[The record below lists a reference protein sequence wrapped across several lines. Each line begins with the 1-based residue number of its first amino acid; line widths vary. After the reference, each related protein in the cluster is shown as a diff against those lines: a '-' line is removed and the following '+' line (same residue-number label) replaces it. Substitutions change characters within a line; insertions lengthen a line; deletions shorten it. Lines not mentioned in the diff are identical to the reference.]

1 MKRGNHMNKTLG
13 EQIDELNKE
22 QRKIESKKEALYP
35 TYFKTEFHDKFF
47 TDFEAVFPKLKEKIK
62 HIDFEVHS
70 IYDDEGGYDL
80 TITRGTL
87 IDTNDEAFEIEEEL
101 QIGNETVGDYKRDEI
116 YEWVQQYLYN
126 RDIDVIS
133 DYIDRLTN
141 PNI

>member
-1 MKRGNHMNKTLG
+1 MDKTLG

-22 QRKIESKKEALYP
+22 QRKIESKKETLYP
-35 TYFKTEFHDKFF
+35 LYFKAEFHDKFF
-47 TDFEAVFPKLKEKIK
+47 TDFEAAFPKLKGKIK
-62 HIDFEVHS
+62 HVDFEVHN

-80 TITRGTL
+80 TITGGTL

-101 QIGNETVGDYKRDEI
+101 QIGNETVGNYKRDEI